1 MGLIALTVVF
11 ARIGAV
17 AFGGIGAALALIDRE
32 LVQRRRVLT
41 PNDVTEAL
49 TYTKLLPGSTVVQVV
64 SYVGYKL
71 GGWPGSLLATMAFV
85 APSAA
90 LMVALAAL
98 YAGASGLAGAAP
110 AVAGL
115 TAAVTGVL
123 LATMLRLARSNVK
136 GNVAAL
142 IALAA
147 FGLSAFAGV
156 HVALIVVAA
165 GVLGVVLHTA
175 PAAKARTAKEA
186 AS

>member
-1 MGLIALTVVF
+1 VGLLALTVVF

-41 PNDVTEAL
+41 PDDVTEAL

-71 GGWPGSLLATMAFV
+71 GSWPGSLLATLAFV

-90 LMVALAAL
+90 LMVVLAAL
-98 YAGASGLAGAAP
+98 HANAAALAGAGP

-123 LATMLRLARSNVK
+123 LATMLRLVRSNVK
-136 GNVAAL
+136 DNVAAL

-165 GVLGVVLHTA
+165 GILGIVLQTA
-175 PAAKARTAKEA
+175 PAVKAGTAKEA
-186 AS
+186 AG